1 MLLLCWK
8 IKYDRSEHMKCWHG
22 VQDLNFTLMVFQ
34 CLRLLQAYYCLNFRL
49 CMNHFLGVFSHT
61 SIIVLLSQFLRS
73 SLHDTL
79 LQALVSA
86 PIPPGVSPLAFSKST
101 TSCVFLPF
109 SLLFFISRTMLL
121 ISCFPSFGQ
130 TTWRQSL
137 AARPYYKFRNDV
149 TNRFLLH
156 RKAL

>member
-49 CMNHFLGVFSHT
+49 CMKHFLGVFSQT

-86 PIPPGVSPLAFSKST
+86 PIPRGVSPLAFSKSPI
-101 TSCVFLPF
+101 SCVFLLFF

-121 ISCFPSFGQ
+121 ISFPSFEQ
-130 TTWRQSL
+130 TTWRQGL
-137 AARPYYKFRNDV
+137 AARLYYKFRNDV

>member
-8 IKYDRSEHMKCWHG
+8 NKYDRSELMKCWHD

-49 CMNHFLGVFSHT
+49 CMNHFLGVFSQT

-86 PIPPGVSPLAFSKST
+86 PIPPGVSPLAFSKSP
-101 TSCVFLPF
+101 TSYVFLPF

>member
-8 IKYDRSEHMKCWHG
+8 NKYDRSKLMNSWYD
-22 VQDLNFTLMVFQ
+22 VQDLNFSLMVFQ

-49 CMNHFLGVFSHT
+49 CMIHFLGVFSHT

-86 PIPPGVSPLAFSKST
+86 PIPPGVSPLAFSKSSI
-101 TSCVFLPF
+101 SCVFLLF
-109 SLLFFISRTMLL
+109 SLLFSSLEQCTNEQCTNKL
-121 ISCFPSFGQ
+121 FPLFWANHMTSKSGGQ
-130 TTWRQSL
+130 AQL
-137 AARPYYKFRNDV
+137 
-149 TNRFLLH
+149 
-156 RKAL
+156 